1 MLGFTLSKLN
11 LLILV
16 TALFGII
23 AFFLFTLTDMMVA
36 RSAQQMVNDLVETT
50 AGITT
55 GDAFCKEETV
65 TIPEE
70 ITYFSGRRFYYI
82 MRISREPAKYDPQYL
97 SKLIFKVAARKE
109 QTKFI
114 ATNSYDMNAEILLYQ
129 WPVAEITTD
138 LKEQSSIILDPT
150 SETTASNSVKL
161 IKEVYY
167 GKNFLHVIACN
178 TDSGQCEINKSYA
191 GCCLEKWRKALAE
204 ISGLLYVKSSCVPP
218 AENCENLS
226 CDIRG

>member
-16 TALFGII
+16 TALFGMI

-36 RSAQQMVNDLVETT
+36 RSAQQMVNDLVEKTS
-50 AGITT
+50 GIMTPT
-55 GDAFCKEETV
+55 VLCFEETV

-82 MRISREPAKYDPQYL
+82 MKISREPAEYNPEYL

-109 QTKFI
+109 QSKFI
-114 ATNSYDMNAEILLYQ
+114 ATGSYDMNAEIMLYQ
-129 WPVAEITTD
+129 WPVAEIRTN
-138 LKEQSSIILDPT
+138 LKEQSSIILDPVN
-150 SETTASNSVKL
+150 ETTASNSVKL
-161 IKEVYY
+161 IKEVYN
-167 GKNFLHVIACN
+167 GKNFLHVIVCN
-178 TDSGQCEINKSYA
+178 TGSGQCETNKSYA
-191 GCCLEKWRKALAE
+191 GCCVKKWRGVE
-204 ISGLLYVKSSCVPP
+204 SSCLPP
-218 AENCENLS
+218 AEICENLS

>member
-1 MLGFTLSKLN
+1 MLGFALSKMN

-70 ITYFSGRRFYYI
+70 ITYFSGKRFYYI
-82 MRISREPAKYDPQYL
+82 MKISREPAGYNPEYL

-109 QTKFI
+109 QSKFI

-129 WPVAEITTD
+129 WPVAGGGLATD
-138 LKEQSSIILDPT
+138 LKEQSSIILDPM
-150 SETTASNSVKL
+150 SETLPSNSVKL
-161 IKEVYY
+161 IKEVYN
-167 GKNFLHVIACN
+167 GENFLHVIACN
-178 TDSGQCEINKSYA
+178 TGSGQCEMNKGYA
-191 GCCLEKWRKALAE
+191 GCCVKQWRDGKASTCL
-204 ISGLLYVKSSCVPP
+204 PP
-218 AENCENLS
+218 AENCPSNLS
-226 CDIRG
+226 CYSRA

>member
-23 AFFLFTLTDMMVA
+23 AFFLFVLTDMMVA
-36 RSAQQMVNDLVETT
+36 RSAQQMVSDLVETT

-82 MRISREPAKYDPQYL
+82 MKISREPAEYNPEYL
-97 SKLIFKVAARKE
+97 SKLIFKVASRKE

-129 WPVAEITTD
+129 WPVAGGVIATD
-138 LKEQSSIILDPT
+138 LKEQSSSILDPM
-150 SETTASNSVKL
+150 SEPPVSNSIML
-161 IKEVYY
+161 IKEVYNRE
-167 GKNFLHVIACN
+167 NFLHVIACN
-178 TDSGQCEINKSYA
+178 TDPGQCEINKSYA
-191 GCCLEKWRKALAE
+191 GCCVKKWRDGKASTCL
-204 ISGLLYVKSSCVPP
+204 PP
-218 AENCENLS
+218 AENCPSNLS
-226 CDIRG
+226 CYNR

>member
-23 AFFLFTLTDMMVA
+23 AFFLFVLTDMMVA

-70 ITYFSGRRFYYI
+70 ITYFSGKRFYYI
-82 MRISREPAKYDPQYL
+82 MKISREPAEYDPQYF

-109 QTKFI
+109 QSKFI

-129 WPVAEITTD
+129 WPVAGGTIASD
-138 LKEQSSIILDPT
+138 LKEQSSIILDPM

-161 IKEVYY
+161 IKEVYN
-167 GKNFLHVIACN
+167 GENFLHVIACN
-178 TDSGQCEINKSYA
+178 TYPGQCKINQGYA
-191 GCCLEKWRKALAE
+191 GCCVKTWRGE
-204 ISGLLYVKSSCVPP
+204 ESSCLKPLDECP
-218 AENCENLS
+218 ENLS
-226 CDIRG
+226 CYRR